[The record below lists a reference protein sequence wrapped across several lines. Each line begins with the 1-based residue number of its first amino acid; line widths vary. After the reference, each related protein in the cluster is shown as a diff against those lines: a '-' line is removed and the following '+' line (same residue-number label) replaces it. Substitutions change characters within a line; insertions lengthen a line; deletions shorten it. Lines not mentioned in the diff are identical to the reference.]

1 MFSELGL
8 KLPAST
14 VNRWVHATANAL
26 YPLYE
31 SQREAVMAGGYT
43 QIDEVV
49 WRIADRPGGD
59 RAARDTP
66 GSSATSA
73 GIAGEH
79 SSITIRAAGP
89 ERFPGHNCGDIKE

>member
-49 WRIADRPGGD
+49 WRIADRPGGTVPQGI
-59 RAARDTP
+59 RPAVPRRQQVLQ
-66 GSSATSA
+66 GS
-73 GIAGEH
+73 ILLL
-79 SSITIRAAGP
+79 P
-89 ERFPGHNCGDIKE
+89 